1 VYIRTIYHLLFWAS
15 HFLIFCTTNDEIVT
29 QIKNSKEIS
38 EDFLPTKGE
47 FFEISNQKIQKYI
60 TSLEKQLI
68 KIDTVD
74 TV

>member
-1 VYIRTIYHLLFWAS
+1 VIS
-15 HFLIFCTTNDEIVT
+15 GHFFSQGTYDLPCTYDTTNDEIVT